1 MEQLYSS
8 VVIAKDTSSMILP
21 GALECASAGEPP
33 APAPAR
39 GRGGQRRTDAATV
52 AQFLSVFDLLM
63 TLRTPY
69 KQPYFFRKRSLKGCV
84 FVVKIVHI

>member
-33 APAPAR
+33 APAPAS
-39 GRGGQRRTDAATV
+39 GRGAGFGGQV
-52 AQFLSVFDLLM
+52 VQEVVEQHPFSGS
-63 TLRTPY
+63 TLFGR
-69 KQPYFFRKRSLKGCV
+69 Q
-84 FVVKIVHI
+84 